1 MRFASVTRVTS
12 SLEHVRPVCLLITL
26 LDDDVLRNV
35 FAGYLEWY
43 LLNIVKF

>member
-1 MRFASVTRVTS
+1 MRFASVMREIT

-26 LDDDVLRNV
+26 LDDGILRSV
-35 FAGYLEWY
+35 FAGYLELY

>member
-1 MRFASVTRVTS
+1 MRFASVTRVTT
-12 SLEHVRPVCLLITL
+12 SLEHVPPVCLLITL

-43 LLNIVKF
+43 LLNIVMF